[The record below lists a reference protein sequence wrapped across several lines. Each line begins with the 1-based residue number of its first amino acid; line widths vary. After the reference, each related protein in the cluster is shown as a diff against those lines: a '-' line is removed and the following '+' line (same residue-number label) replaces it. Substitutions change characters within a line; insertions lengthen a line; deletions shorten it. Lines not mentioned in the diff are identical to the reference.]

1 MYKLTRLEDRFA
13 PLQVSVVGIGGAG
26 CNVLKRISSGPDGPA
41 LVALNTDLASL
52 DRCPASTK
60 LQIGAAQTKGMGC
73 GGDDSVGRL
82 AATNDAEMISALFAD
97 SNLAIFVV
105 GLGGGTGTGAAPLV
119 VTAARE
125 CGALTVV
132 LATTPFAFEGEQ
144 RRALAEEGL
153 AALSEAADIVVRV
166 SNDDLFDQTE
176 RPQVSDAFSRA
187 DVALS
192 AGVCGVWRMLTHAG
206 LIGIDPADLQRV
218 AYSEPARFGFGT
230 GAGSDRAATA
240 LKAIVEG
247 AMFNHGATLAEAN
260 QLLVVVSGSPD
271 LTVEET
277 RLIMDGITGK
287 AHEGARITVG
297 IIVAPDEEDDVTVFA
312 FAGTAAL
319 DQPPVNITSSSPP
332 RKTKKRKA
340 RDQQDRL
347 KFGADGK
354 GRFRNVEATIMDGE
368 DFDVPTYV
376 RRGIRIDR

>member
-1 MYKLTRLEDRFA
+1 MYKLTRLEDRST
-13 PLQVSVVGIGGAG
+13 PLQVCVVGIGGAG
-26 CNVLKRISSGPDGPA
+26 CNVLKQLSSGADGPA

-73 GGDDSVGRL
+73 GGDDSMGRL

-97 SNLAIFVV
+97 INLAIFVV

-119 VTAARE
+119 VSSARE

-153 AALSEAADIVVRV
+153 AALNTAADIVVRV
-166 SNDDLFDQTE
+166 SNDDLFEQVD

-206 LIGIDPADLQRV
+206 LIGVDPADLQRV
-218 AYSEPARFGFGT
+218 AFSEPACFGFGSGS
-230 GAGSDRAATA
+230 GADRATTA
-240 LKAIVEG
+240 LTAIVEG
-247 AMFNHGATLAEAN
+247 AMFAHGTTLAEAN

-277 RLIMDGITGK
+277 RLIVDGITGK
-287 AHEGARITVG
+287 ASDGARITVG
-297 IIVAPDEEDDVTVFA
+297 IIVAPDEEDDVTVFV

-319 DQPPVNITSSSPP
+319 GEPSVNVASASSP

-340 RDQQDRL
+340 RELQDRL

-368 DFDVPTYV
+368 DFDVPTFV